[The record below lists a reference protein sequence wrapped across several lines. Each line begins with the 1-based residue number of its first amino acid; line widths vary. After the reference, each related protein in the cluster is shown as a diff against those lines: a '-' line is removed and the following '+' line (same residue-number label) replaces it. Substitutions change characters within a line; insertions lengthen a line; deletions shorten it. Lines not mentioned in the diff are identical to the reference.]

1 MKIYIASS
9 HKTAFR
15 TTKNIFIRTK
25 DIEKWNIFFP
35 EKLGDFSDSMDE
47 MVYIDSICCEKLRES
62 EVLIA
67 VYPFGLS
74 VSVEIGR
81 FLEMRHMYPNQKR
94 YLIVLDTNE
103 RFINQY
109 NKLETEAM
117 IIPHIDYVVYSIDEL
132 INILNDI

>member
-15 TTKNIFIRTK
+15 TTKNIFVRTK
-25 DIEKWNIFFP
+25 DIEKWDIFFP

-117 IIPHIDYVVYSIDEL
+117 IIPHIDYVVYSVDEL
-132 INILNDI
+132 INTLNGI